1 VLIVV
6 LVVLNNIFEIVSMIV
21 ICTRQKKS
29 HWNVD
34 LNICAQTGHSV
45 SGSEHKHVLEL
56 SSPVIA
62 NKNDKFYSEHVDYT
76 LKTIFLSS
84 LEVLVLLVLPKMIKI
99 LWYSKHD

>member
-1 VLIVV
+1 
-6 LVVLNNIFEIVSMIV
+6 
-21 ICTRQKKS
+21 
-29 HWNVD
+29 
-34 LNICAQTGHSV
+34 V

-99 LWYSKHD
+99 L